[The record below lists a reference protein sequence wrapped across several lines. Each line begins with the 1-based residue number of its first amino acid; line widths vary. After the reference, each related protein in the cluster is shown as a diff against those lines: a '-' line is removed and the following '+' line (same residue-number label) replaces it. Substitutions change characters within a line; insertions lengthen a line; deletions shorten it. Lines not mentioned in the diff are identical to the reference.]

1 VNLVSLFYRVPL
13 AMPYWNGAVYQSM
26 LGSLCSGRVI
36 DGADL
41 DDLSSRLVQEL
52 AVEEA
57 ILCGSGSLALEIA
70 LRACKVEQGDEV
82 VIPTFCCTAVVVP
95 ILATGATPVLA
106 DVGEELNLT
115 VGTVRAVLTQK
126 TRAIIVPHLF
136 GNPADIEGIA
146 ELAARKNIRVID
158 DAAQALGAT
167 INGRPVGS
175 FGAAG
180 ILSFGNEKVCF
191 GLGGGVAIFRD
202 KKVLPNALQLHLTQP
217 KFLSSLGKLAST
229 LGGWRWRRLTAPL
242 VKLSSGLRHRSPE
255 SAPTAYRR
263 ESMAN
268 LQAAV
273 AKNLMQ
279 TLRENIQARRERVRA
294 YQKLLAGA
302 AGLQLIPHQSGS
314 ACLTQVVRLLRP
326 RDRRDLAV
334 DAITALDRN
343 GYEIQGSYVPIHRLS
358 NFDMCV
364 WDHLPYAERIWA
376 DLIEL
381 PCEPDVELTQV
392 EQLSAIVKAIV
403 HS

>member
-1 VNLVSLFYRVPL
+1 
-13 AMPYWNGAVYQSM
+13 MPYWNGAVYQSM

-167 INGRPVGS
+167 IHGRPVGS

-255 SAPTAYRR
+255 AAPTAYRR

-326 RDRRDLAV
+326 RDRCDLAV

>member
-1 VNLVSLFYRVPL
+1 VNLVSPFYRVPL
-13 AMPYWNGAVYQSM
+13 AMPYWNGAVYRSM
-26 LGSLCSGRVI
+26 LDSLCSGRVI
-36 DGADL
+36 DGVDL
-41 DDLSSRLVQEL
+41 DDLRSRLVREL
-52 AVEEA
+52 AVEDA

-82 VIPTFCCTAVVVP
+82 VIPTFCCTAVVAP
-95 ILATGATPVLA
+95 ILAAGATPVLA

-115 VGTVRAVLTQK
+115 VETVRPVLTQK
-126 TRAIIVPHLF
+126 TSAIIVPHLF

-146 ELAARKNIRVID
+146 ELAARKNIHIID

-167 INGRPVGS
+167 IDGRPVGS
-175 FGAAG
+175 FGAVG

-191 GLGGGVAIFRD
+191 GLGGGMANFRD
-202 KKVLPNALQLHLTQP
+202 KKLLPSDSRLQLAEP
-217 KFLSSLGKLAST
+217 KFLTTLGKLAST
-229 LGGWRWRRLTAPL
+229 LCAWRWRRLTAPL
-242 VKLSSGLRHRSPE
+242 VKLSSELRHRSPE
-255 SAPTAYRR
+255 SPIAYRR

-279 TLRENIQARRERVRA
+279 TLRENIHARRERVRA
-294 YQKLLAGA
+294 YQNLLAGVT
-302 AGLQLIPHQSGS
+302 GLQLIPHQSGS

-326 RDRRDLAV
+326 NDRRDLAV
-334 DAITALDRN
+334 NAIGALDRS
-343 GYEIQGSYVPIHRLS
+343 GYEIQGSYVPIHLLS
-358 NFDMCV
+358 HFGMCV

-392 EQLSAIVKAIV
+392 EQISAIVKASV